1 MMKQTIERIWS
12 TGLSLLSP
20 GYLVDRLLDQIE
32 KISPMLLPA
41 PVEMLSCREVPV
53 ETRLD

>member
-1 MMKQTIERIWS
+1 MMNQTIERIWS

-32 KISPMLLPA
+32 KISPTMLPA
-41 PVEMLSCREVPV
+41 QVDMLSCQETRV

>member
-1 MMKQTIERIWS
+1 MMNQTIERIWS
-12 TGLSLLSP
+12 TGLALLSP

-32 KISPMLLPA
+32 KVSPMMLPA
-41 PVEMLSCREVPV
+41 QVDVLSCQATRV

>member
-1 MMKQTIERIWS
+1 MMNQTIERIWS

-20 GYLVDRLLDQIE
+20 GHLVDWLLDQIE
-32 KISPMLLPA
+32 KMSPMMMPA
-41 PVEMLSCREVPV
+41 QVDMMSRQEARV